1 MCNYFKIAE
10 MVFKIRLKLGTN
22 LRAFTRRSAPV
33 FERISSVT
41 CLQFEQNMAR
51 RTQHVP
57 CSPPCVLLCVI
68 VCCLCYC
75 VLLVLLCF
83 ACVTARYCVLLMLLC
98 VACVTCVTVCS
109 LCYCALLCVAC
120 VTARYC
126 VLLVLLW
133 VTVCC
138 LCYCALL
145 CVACVTVR
153 YCVLLMLLC
162 VTCVTVCCLCY
173 CALLCVTLCCLF
185 YCALLCVACVTVRYC
200 VLLCVSV
207 CITMQLS
214 EPHHDLCVAS
224 HFWTCYLPRDVQ
236 VLHRP
241 TVVCSAVRR
250 WVIAFVFTDAL
261 KQPCLIIFKHCRAQE
276 HLPRQ
281 KTVLSF
287 QSVSSSSSH
296 IWFLPPPTRNL
307 PHPYLHRLV
316 HRSFL
321 AFTHR
326 PNMAFFTFFRS
337 INSWRWSNYGRF
349 ETSVRTNP
357 AARSYIV

>member
-133 VTVCC
+133 
-138 LCYCALL
+138 
-145 CVACVTVR
+145 
-153 YCVLLMLLC
+153 
-162 VTCVTVCCLCY
+162 VTVCCLCY